1 MRLRIV
7 LVGALSLA
15 LSGISILC
23 CYVFGTHLAPGV
35 EGQLYG
41 ALGGIADA
49 LKAFLPLAIA
59 GALAARQKGRAA
71 AGAAMF
77 AVFSLYSFTSE
88 LGLYALGRNA
98 VASDAQAG
106 REAYEAAKADR
117 GGIASRLKELGPQRP
132 TGAVQADMDA
142 AKQGGL
148 WRGSEGCTQATWPAA
163 RTFCTGFE
171 KLKGELASAQ
181 EAERLRGQ
189 DEKLAVKL
197 SGFDLA
203 AVMRSSD
210 PQSEALSRFTGFS
223 SSAIRDALAVLVA
236 LLIELGS
243 GLGLWVATAGGGAA
257 RPIPE
262 APRETEPAAVAMPAR
277 GPQKPAE
284 PPSVV
289 EAPKAFPA
297 PARPRLVTS
306 RADPVGSVAVIMADI
321 LEPGRGKVEIADVFA
336 AYAEACEASGKRPIP
351 AHEFPAALAGLCQR
365 LGIEIEG
372 TGKGV
377 FLLKVRLKKGNENEG
392 TFHPEVS
399 NHDGA

>member
-1 MRLRIV
+1 MRLRIA

-23 CYVFGTHLAPGV
+23 CYVFGTHLAPGL

-88 LGLYALGRNA
+88 LGLYALGRSA

-106 REAYEAAKADR
+106 REAYEAAKGDR
-117 GGIASRLKELGPQRP
+117 GRIEARLKELGPQRP
-132 TGAVQADMDA
+132 TGAVQADIDA
-142 AKQGGL
+142 AKQAGL
-148 WRGSEGCTQATWPAA
+148 WRGSEGCTQATWAAA

-243 GLGLWVATAGGGAA
+243 GLGLWVATAGTA
-257 RPIPE
+257 RPTPE
-262 APRETEPAAVAMPAR
+262 APCETGPVAVAMPAR
-277 GPQKPAE
+277 GAQKPAE

-289 EAPKAFPA
+289 EVLSPTDPPKAFPA

-306 RADPVGSVAVIMADI
+306 RADPVGSVAVIMAEI
-321 LEPGRGKVEIADVFA
+321 MEPGRGKVEIADVFA
-336 AYAEACEASGKRPIP
+336 AYAEACEAAGKRPIP
-351 AHEFPAALAGLCQR
+351 AHEFPAAIAELCQR
-365 LGIEIEG
+365 LGVEIEDG
-372 TGKGV
+372 EKGV
-377 FLLKVRLKKGNENEG
+377 FLLRVKLSKKQSAQAG
-392 TFHPEVS
+392 
-399 NHDGA
+399 